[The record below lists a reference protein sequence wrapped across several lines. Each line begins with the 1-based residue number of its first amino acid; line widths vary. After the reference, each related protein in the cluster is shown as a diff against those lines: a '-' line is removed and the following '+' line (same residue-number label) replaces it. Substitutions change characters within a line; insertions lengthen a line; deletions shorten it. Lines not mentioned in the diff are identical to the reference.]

1 MMKRTLMLTK
11 SLVNNLLLNTSKE
24 TKLIERHYYQ
34 NIRKFSIES
43 MSRLTIRRL
52 TNQIAYGQV
61 MMKDTKL
68 QSILREQAR
77 P

>member
-1 MMKRTLMLTK
+1 MKRTLMLTK

>member
-1 MMKRTLMLTK
+1 MKRTLMLTK
-11 SLVNNLLLNTSKE
+11 SLVDNLLLNTSKE